1 MAQCFNKITGKVMPC
16 CRAEFII
23 LDAAS
28 TAENLSRSVNQCI
41 MLCFPALLILS
52 WLLTFL
58 SFNLC
63 NQQYKVSINQDT
75 K

>member
-1 MAQCFNKITGKVMPC
+1 MPC
-16 CRAEFII
+16 CRGEFIF

-28 TAENLSRSVNQCI
+28 TAENLSRSVKQCS
-41 MLCFPALLILS
+41 MPCFPALLILS
-52 WLLTFL
+52 WLLSFL